1 MKSVL
6 SPTLFCEDSML
17 VSPLVALGLAPV
29 GLGAVRVSFGTGF
42 GPAANVAASAK
53 LVSAESAI

>member
-1 MKSVL
+1 
-6 SPTLFCEDSML
+6 ML

-53 LVSAESAI
+53 LASAESAI